1 MIKKTAFRLYIFS
14 HRIERY
20 NSFPSS
26 FQLFGLFFI
35 YSKYIF
41 ISLLY
46 FTRARVIPPHFYR
59 TYQWTANEKKK
70 RCSTHFRY
78 VLALASLCQSG
89 SGRKRRSKAFKF
101 YQIRIFIRRL
111 LLIYNH
117 QASRSFLI
125 PFLSRLFSTP
135 ANFKPSQ
142 LFSQLFSRLF
152 FFFLFFLRFFL
163 TLSRESVQILLCFVR
178 IDKYFINS
186 YEEKATMGK
195 KQ

>member
-1 MIKKTAFRLYIFS
+1 M
-14 HRIERY
+14 
-20 NSFPSS
+20 
-26 FQLFGLFFI
+26 
-35 YSKYIF
+35 
-41 ISLLY
+41 
-46 FTRARVIPPHFYR
+46 
-59 TYQWTANEKKK
+59 
-70 RCSTHFRY
+70 
-78 VLALASLCQSG
+78 LALASLCQSG

-152 FFFLFFLRFFL
+152 FLFFLRFFL
-163 TLSRESVQILLCFVR
+163 TLSRESVRILLCFVR

-195 KQ
+195 KAIRNSANHWQRIIPSRSFSLHSQCVFRFNGTSVLCCTRWKNFWPTILIGYQLSNTMRERVTQEKKAEADI